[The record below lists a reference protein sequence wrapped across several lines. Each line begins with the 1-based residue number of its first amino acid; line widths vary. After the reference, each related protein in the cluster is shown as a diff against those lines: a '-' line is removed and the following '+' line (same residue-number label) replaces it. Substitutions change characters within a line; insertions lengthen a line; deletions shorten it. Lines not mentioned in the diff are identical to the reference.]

1 MIKENGHCLSEY
13 RYKQRIRENN
23 VRMNKESQKDRKL
36 SRNIKNE
43 NKTFSTYFCSMKNVP
58 IMFQ

>member
-1 MIKENGHCLSEY
+1 MNKDNGHCFSEY
-13 RYKQRIRENN
+13 RYKQRIREKN
-23 VRMNKESQKDRKL
+23 VRRNKVREKDRKL